1 MKTILRNLFYTLKR
15 FQSASVL
22 NLMGL
27 SAAFAAFVLLMMKV
41 SYERD
46 FDTCYPHTDRLVML
60 NLAQPQEENYVSTLP
75 RGPIDYL
82 IQQVPG
88 IEYGT
93 IYSPAWQK
101 QAFYTDPKNPQ
112 YFYEEPWAVYPDFGK
127 IIGLKFVE
135 GSDQEMKQPES
146 VIVSESYARKLFPNG
161 NALGSYLYTDT
172 PDWRNPEAT
181 KFRICG
187 IFEDLPE
194 NCQFKNDLFVPMGKL
209 QENDWGSQN
218 FFAFFLLK
226 P

>member
-15 FQSASVL
+15 FQTASVL

-60 NLAQPQEENYVSTLP
+60 NLARPQEENYVSTLP

-135 GSDQEMKQPES
+135 GSDQEMNRPES
-146 VIVSESYARKLFPNG
+146 VIVSESYAHKLFPNG

-187 IFEDLPE
+187 IFKDLPE

-218 FFAFFLLK
+218 FLHSSC
-226 P
+226 